1 MAEDDDLPSTRQ
13 WAAHHNT
20 ANQTCN
26 LVRRQH
32 HYANNEQWLKPDLD
46 QKSRRQYHQTPTSL
60 GTPNIQSTPS
70 HQSVPYCPP
79 SFQFSYMHAL
89 NYHPSDSAYGHH
101 NYQDTNK
108 HYYIIMEIS
117 RYFTPWQ
124 PVRLSVS
131 KLYRRMLISYSEEY
145 DWDLNIELENIFTSL
160 ELRYLGKLSLNYG

>member
-20 ANQTCN
+20 TNQTCN

-108 HYYIIMEIS
+108 HYCIIIHQPTIIIHQPTIIYQHPPTQMYIL
-117 RYFTPWQ
+117 
-124 PVRLSVS
+124 RLHPHH
-131 KLYRRMLISYSEEY
+131 
-145 DWDLNIELENIFTSL
+145 
-160 ELRYLGKLSLNYG
+160 SLNRPRPPNRPDLHWISQYVPTWCI